1 MNPISLPS
9 RHRHLYN
16 GSSTGEKKA
25 STVITKN
32 GWNYCAI
39 LGLIQALRTII
50 NLHNTSKS
58 DTRLTTF
65 FTVDIVVLGTLS
77 PG

>member
-16 GSSTGEKKA
+16 GSSTGEKA

-32 GWNYCAI
+32 VWNYCAI
-39 LGLIQALRTII
+39 LGLIQAQRTII

-58 DTRLTTF
+58 DTRLTAF